1 MSWRPNGRYYTFSPD
16 VIRACVPPSSGV
28 YGLFNFNHQLFIGE
42 SENLQDALLR
52 HRNHSDSQARR
63 HRPSMFAFQL
73 YPADVRKR
81 KAAELIE
88 RFRPVRQT
96 EAALTKPA
104 RTAADQVAIES
115 SLVDLDHTQID
126 LEEFSMHERESS
138 AAAQPRYYFE
148 SAQGAA
154 LIALFAVCMA
164 ASFYLGIL
172 TGEEISQP
180 ADSAKSSAGMA
191 APAQNV
197 MVDLNE
203 QEVPATEMA
212 GNLSVDIPG
221 WMPTNL
227 DAAVSTAT
235 SDPAASLWV
244 PSRPA
249 GGASAQQAG
258 STVAG
263 SSPLV
268 LATAD
273 AKTSK
278 KWSVQ
283 ISAAPGRD
291 VADTL
296 AEQLKSEGY
305 QSYVVQAQVKGQTFY
320 RVRVGPLDAQ
330 EQAESLRQSLA
341 RQKEYHD
348 AFLATE

>member
-1 MSWRPNGRYYTFSPD
+1 MSWRPNGRYYTFSSD

-42 SENLQDALLR
+42 SDNLQEALLR
-52 HRNHSDSQARR
+52 HRNQSDSQARR

-73 YPADVRKR
+73 YPADMRKR
-81 KAAELIE
+81 KTAELIE
-88 RFRPVRQT
+88 RFRPVRQS
-96 EAALTKPA
+96 EAALTEPV
-104 RTAADQVAIES
+104 RTAANQVAIES
-115 SLVDLDHTQID
+115 PLGDLDHARID

-148 SAQGAA
+148 WAQGAA

-180 ADSAKSSAGMA
+180 ADGAKTSAKMTV
-191 APAQNV
+191 PAQNV
-197 MVDLNE
+197 IVDLNE
-203 QEVPATEMA
+203 QEVAATEMA
-212 GNLSVDIPG
+212 GNLSVEIPG

-227 DAAVSTAT
+227 DSAVSAT
-235 SDPAASLWV
+235 SDPGASLRV
-244 PSRPA
+244 PNRPA
-249 GGASAQQAG
+249 GGAGAQQAG
-258 STVAG
+258 SILAR

-283 ISAAPGRD
+283 ISAAPGRE

-296 AEQLKSEGY
+296 AEQLKGEGY
-305 QSYVVQAQVKGQTFY
+305 HSYVVQAQVKGQTFY
-320 RVRVGPLDAQ
+320 RVRVGPVDAQ